1 MRILGWI
8 FVPFVMIFK
17 NWRQRAFWANA
28 IGSIFAACVLS
39 FYTLVVLVSI
49 TGGAFL
55 ADLPLDLKGVSAK
68 DCPKGTVYS
77 AWYGRC
83 LTNAE
88 WRALR

>member
-39 FYTLVVLVSI
+39 FYTLLVLVSL

-55 ADLPLDLKGVSAK
+55 PDLPLDLRNAA
-68 DCPKGTVYS
+68 CPKSSPNRTPG
-77 AWYGRC
+77 GNC
-83 LTNAE
+83 GK
-88 WRALR
+88 

>member
-17 NWRQRAFWANA
+17 NWQQRAVWANA
-28 IGSIFAACVLS
+28 IGSIFALCMLS

-55 ADLPLDLKGVSAK
+55 ADLPLDLRGLATCTKQDIKKGRNG
-68 DCPKGTVYS
+68 C
-77 AWYGRC
+77 
-83 LTNAE
+83 
-88 WRALR
+88 

>member
-17 NWRQRAFWANA
+17 NWQQRSVVTNLF
-28 IGSIFAACVLS
+28 GSIFALCMLS

-55 ADLPLDLKGVSAK
+55 ADLPLDLRGVS
-68 DCPKGTVYS
+68 CTYNR
-77 AWYGRC
+77 YG
-83 LTNAE
+83 E
-88 WRALR
+88 WNCTESGIESGIKIAFQI

>member
-1 MRILGWI
+1 MRILGWV

-39 FYTLVVLVSI
+39 FYTLVVVVSL

-55 ADLPLDLKGVSAK
+55 ADLPLDLR
-68 DCPKGTVYS
+68 GTYPGCTGP
-77 AWYGRC
+77 GRLSGKC
-83 LTNAE
+83 K
-88 WRALR
+88 